1 MAFTYSSIDD
11 LKHEV
16 QALLEIKDVSEQELR
31 GYLMADHPASDIHE
45 KIPQLRGVI
54 ADIEYLI
61 ADVQAQI
68 ASRKLHQHLMR
79 EYAMVHS
86 MNLMSI

>member
-1 MAFTYSSIDD
+1 MAFTYLSIDD

-16 QALLEIKDVSEQELR
+16 QALLEVRDVSQQELR
-31 GYLMADHPASDIHE
+31 SYLMADHPTGDINE
-45 KIPQLRGVI
+45 KISQLRGVI

-68 ASRKLHQHLMR
+68 ASRELYQHFMR

-86 MNLMSI
+86 MNLVSI